1 MRLPLRVAL
10 TALTAAS
17 TMVAAAAPA
26 SAVTTVSS
34 SAMATYQTN
43 GRVYAV
49 AYGSG
54 AVYLV
59 GDFTTVRPPGSTG
72 TVVTR
77 NHAAAFSTATGSLL
91 AWNPNTN
98 GSVRAVAVSPDQSAV
113 YLGGAFTTVAGAAH
127 THVAKVGASS
137 GAPSAWSASADS
149 TVKAITTY
157 ATTGAVYLG
166 GNFGY
171 VDGVQRRRVAAV
183 RASDGGLVTGFR
195 ADLAAGSIY
204 PVANSLVISSGAL
217 WVGGAFDTV
226 NGAARQNFAAVS
238 ASTGSALAKKP
249 YVSGAAILTT
259 VASSGRVCATGR
271 GTGGFI
277 ACFDASTGA
286 KLWGGTGV
294 TDGDVQGSAVG
305 AGVLYA
311 GGHFQAVGATAR
323 GHLAAF
329 DAATG
334 ALQPW
339 NPGANSTVGVLGMAL
354 SADGT
359 HLAAGGDFT
368 IIGGRSQTYFG
379 QFAG

>member
-1 MRLPLRVAL
+1 MRVRSRVL
-10 TALTAAS
+10 HAAV
-17 TMVAAAAPA
+17 MAVATLAVTISPAA
-26 SAVTTVSS
+26 AVTTVSS
-34 SAMATYQTN
+34 SAMPTYQTN

-49 AYGSG
+49 AYGAG

-72 TVVTR
+72 SSVVR

-98 GSVRAVAVSPDQSAV
+98 ASVRAVAVAPDQSSV
-113 YLGGAFTTVAGAAH
+113 YLGGTFTSVAGASH
-127 THVAKVGASS
+127 NHVAKVAADT
-137 GAPSAWSASADS
+137 GAPRAWTASADS
-149 TVKAITTY
+149 TVKAITAY

-171 VDGVQRRRVAAV
+171 VDGAPRRRVAAV

-195 ADLAAGSIY
+195 ADLAASSVY
-204 PVANSLVISSGAL
+204 PVANSLVMSNGAL
-217 WVGGAFDTV
+217 WVGGAFETV
-226 NGAARQNFAAVS
+226 NGSARQNLGAVS
-238 ASTGSALAKKP
+238 ASTGAVLAPKP
-249 YVSGAAILTT
+249 YVGGAAILTT
-259 VASSGRVCATGR
+259 VANSGRVCATGR
-271 GTGGFI
+271 GAGGFI
-277 ACFDASTGA
+277 ACYAGSTGA
-286 KLWGGTGV
+286 TLWGGTGV
-294 TDGDVQGSAVG
+294 TDGDVQGSALG
-305 AGVLYA
+305 SGVLYA
-311 GGHFQAVGATAR
+311 GGHFQNVGSAPR

-339 NPGANSTVGVLGMAL
+339 NPRANSTVGILGMAL
-354 SADGT
+354 SGDGS

-368 IIGGRSQTYFG
+368 VIGGRSQTYFG